1 MFFKRS
7 VAMHHAKRAT
17 LTAALAVSV
26 LALSGCEEWDDL
38 VGNDKKSSSGAA
50 AAPAPTTTSLTGNPD
65 AESAT
70 GTNNIAAVA
79 ADVGENP
86 DRLPG
91 ALSTGAFAATGSV
104 WKPVSE
110 GDGNLVVLTPA
121 TFPTLST
128 RLLRGDG
135 STICSG
141 RNAGRTNGNRPTYR
155 FCSPGGGLPN
165 PVYFQLGSN
174 VYRIDN
180 PGNRIN

>member
-7 VAMHHAKRAT
+7 AALHHAKRAT

-38 VGNDKKSSSGAA
+38 WNDDKKSSSGVA
-50 AAPAPTTTSLTGNPD
+50 AAPATTAAANTNPD
-65 AESAT
+65 ATTTAGTNAAAT
-70 GTNNIAAVA
+70 GAATA
-79 ADVGENP
+79 GINP
-86 DRLPG
+86 DSP
-91 ALSTGAFAATGSV
+91 AATAQSTGAFAATGSV

-121 TFPTLST
+121 TFPVLST
-128 RLLRGDG
+128 RLFRGDG
-135 STICSG
+135 STICGG
-141 RNAGRTNGNRPTYR
+141 RFAGRTNGNRPTYR
-155 FCSPGGGLPN
+155 FCAPGGALPN
-165 PVYFQLGSN
+165 PVFFQLGGN